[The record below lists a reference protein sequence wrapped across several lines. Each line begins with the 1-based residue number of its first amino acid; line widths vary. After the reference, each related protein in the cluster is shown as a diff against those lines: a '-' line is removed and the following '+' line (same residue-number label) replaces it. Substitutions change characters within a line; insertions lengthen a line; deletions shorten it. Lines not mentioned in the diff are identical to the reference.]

1 MKFKKMGTMK
11 GRSGILVILAMMIFS
26 VTTSAQAVKASIGV
40 TGGGV
45 GTVVFSEEPA
55 YLNAYYGG
63 FLTMKFGRA
72 IGVRAGVSQ
81 MMQGVEYNLSNVD
94 YTAEQTYLNI
104 PVTLLLN
111 ASGAMAFEFGLY
123 KNMLMDSKLIK
134 HESRD
139 KETSPDRG
147 AQLGHI
153 GAIAGVNFNLGRAV
167 YLSFKYHH
175 GLSDMYVINRVGY
188 SSRFVTAG
196 LGINII
202 NTKKRAF
209 R

>member
-81 MMQGVEYNLSNVD
+81 MMQGVEYNLSNDRSDDIMDDLYFALYGWDCDCILV
-94 YTAEQTYLNI
+94 LNPEVII
-104 PVTLLLN
+104 P
-111 ASGAMAFEFGLY
+111 
-123 KNMLMDSKLIK
+123 
-134 HESRD
+134 H
-139 KETSPDRG
+139 
-147 AQLGHI
+147 
-153 GAIAGVNFNLGRAV
+153 
-167 YLSFKYHH
+167 
-175 GLSDMYVINRVGY
+175 
-188 SSRFVTAG
+188 
-196 LGINII
+196 
-202 NTKKRAF
+202 NTTK
-209 R
+209 